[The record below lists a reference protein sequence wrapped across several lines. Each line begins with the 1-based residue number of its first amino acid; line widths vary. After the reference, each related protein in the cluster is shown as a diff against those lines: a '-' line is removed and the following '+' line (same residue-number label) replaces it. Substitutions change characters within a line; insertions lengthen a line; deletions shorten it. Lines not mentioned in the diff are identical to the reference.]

1 MLAGSFFQI
10 ENLAV
15 DGNKASASLR
25 LEASHIIFG
34 GHFPGQPVVPGV
46 CMVQMIKEMLEQV
59 LDRKM
64 QLKSARNIKF
74 LHVLDPTVHPEVLTE
89 ITFKLNHEAVD
100 VSAKIYL
107 DSIVFL
113 KMDAG
118 FV

>member
-1 MLAGSFFQI
+1 MLSGSFFTI
-10 ENLAV
+10 ENLVV
-15 DGNKASASLR
+15 DDNKASASLH
-25 LEASHIIFG
+25 LEASHIIFD

-46 CMVQMIKEMLEQV
+46 CMVQMIKEILERMSE
-59 LDRKM
+59 RKM

-89 ITFKLNHEAVD
+89 ITFKLNHETVD

-113 KMDAG
+113 KMEAG
-118 FV
+118 FI